1 MARGRLIVLDG
12 PEGAGKTTQ
21 IGHLLR
27 RLGDA
32 GLPRVS
38 VQEPGQTAVGE
49 AVRNIVL
56 DPLWDL
62 CASTEALLY
71 MASRAEL
78 VEREVVPA
86 LAAGTHVIADRFFLS
101 TYAYQIAGR
110 GLPEAD
116 VRAANRLATSGL
128 VPDLTILLE
137 LPTAEG
143 LTRASARAGHDR
155 IEQSGDAFH
164 QRVAAA
170 FALFARDDWQHTH
183 LEAGP
188 IVTVDARGTE
198 PQVTERL
205 VSALA
210 QRWPAT
216 FASLQGSH

>member
-1 MARGRLIVLDG
+1 MSRGKLLVL
-12 PEGAGKTTQ
+12 EGAEGVGKTTQ

-27 RLGDA
+27 RFGDA
-32 GLPRVS
+32 GFPRVS
-38 VQEPGQTAVGE
+38 VQEPGQTAVGA

-62 CASTEALLY
+62 CASTEALLF

-78 VEREVVPA
+78 VEREVTPA

-110 GLPEAD
+110 GLPEHE
-116 VRAANRLATSGL
+116 VRAANRLATGGL
-128 VPDLTILLE
+128 VPDLTIMLD

-143 LTRASARAGHDR
+143 LSRAAARADHDR

-170 FALFARDDWQHTH
+170 FSSFAHATWQRDHP
-183 LEAGP
+183 EAGP
-188 IVTVDARGTE
+188 VAVLDATGTE
-198 PQVTERL
+198 AQVTERIIA
-205 VSALA
+205 VLA
-210 QRWPAT
+210 RRWPET
-216 FASLQGSH
+216 FASLSGSQ

>member
-1 MARGRLIVLDG
+1 MTRGRLVVLEG

-38 VQEPGQTAVGE
+38 VQEPGQTAVGA

-62 CASTEALLY
+62 CASTEALLF

-86 LAAGTHVIADRFFLS
+86 LAEGTHVIADRFFLS

-110 GLPEAD
+110 GLSEED

-128 VPDLTILLE
+128 VPDLTILLD

-143 LTRASARAGHDR
+143 MTRAAARAGPDR
-155 IEQSGDAFH
+155 IEGSGDAFH
-164 QRVAAA
+164 QRVSAA
-170 FALFARDDWQHTH
+170 FSLFARDDWQRAH

-198 PQVTERL
+198 TEVTERL
-205 VSALA
+205 VAVLA
-210 QRWPAT
+210 RRWPET
-216 FASLQGSH
+216 FASLEGSH

>member
-1 MARGRLIVLDG
+1 MTRGRLVVLEG

-38 VQEPGQTAVGE
+38 VQEPGQTAVGA

-62 CASTEALLY
+62 CASTEALLF

-78 VEREVVPA
+78 VEREVLPA

-110 GLPEAD
+110 GLPEDD

-128 VPDLTILLE
+128 VPDLTILLD
-137 LPTAEG
+137 LPSVEG
-143 LTRASARAGHDR
+143 LTRAAARAGHDR
-155 IEQSGDAFH
+155 IEQSGNAFH

-170 FALFARDDWQHTH
+170 FSLFALDDWQQGH

-188 IVTVDARGTE
+188 IVTVDARGSE
-198 PQVTERL
+198 AQVTKRL
-205 VSALA
+205 VTVLA
-210 QRWPAT
+210 HRWPET